1 MEYLKKYDITDAQ
14 IQNIRDRFNSG
25 IIDFLE
31 ENDEFIEEKLNYLQK
46 EKFVLLY
53 EVMYNNVKIFLEEIS
68 ELESKVEKM
77 KEQRISLK
85 AMNMILIE
93 ENLYDCI

>member
-1 MEYLKKYDITDAQ
+1 MEYLKKYDITDTQ
-14 IQNIRDRFNSG
+14 IQNIRDRFNCG
-25 IIDFLE
+25 IIGFLE
-31 ENDEFIEEKLNYLQK
+31 ENDEFIEEKLIYLQK

-68 ELESKVEKM
+68 ELENKVEKM
-77 KEQRISLK
+77 KKQKISLK